1 MENNHKTIITVVAV
15 FLFLVVATA
24 AGRTIWNNYWSD
36 VQQADVNTSYETQK
50 KVEDTARAYISS
62 YNSDVDIYNAYC
74 NSEDE
79 NLRAYAE
86 SAKMRAIRTANSYND
101 YLQKNSYVWRDNMPR
116 DLPSTLSTDIGKDTE

>member
-50 KVEDTARAYISS
+50 RLKTPHGPTSARTIP
-62 YNSDVDIYNAYC
+62 
-74 NSEDE
+74 
-79 NLRAYAE
+79 
-86 SAKMRAIRTANSYND
+86 M
-101 YLQKNSYVWRDNMPR
+101 
-116 DLPSTLSTDIGKDTE
+116 